1 MLDFISRLDLLILGN
16 EVDIIISRFL
26 LRFDITI

>member
-1 MLDFISRLDLLILGN
+1 MLDFISRLDLLIFGD